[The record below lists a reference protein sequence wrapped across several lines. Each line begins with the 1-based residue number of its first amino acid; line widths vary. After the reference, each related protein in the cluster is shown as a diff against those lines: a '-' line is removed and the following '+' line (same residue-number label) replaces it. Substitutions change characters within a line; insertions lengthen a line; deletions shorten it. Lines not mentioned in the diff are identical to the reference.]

1 MSDPSAPS
9 PGSDRWEEIASRP
22 EFRSLLR
29 DKARFIVPCTIF
41 FTLFYFALPIL
52 VGYFP
57 ELMKRRVFGPVNVA
71 YLFAL
76 SQFVMT
82 WALAAVY
89 MRQAARFD
97 KREHE
102 IISRL

>member
-1 MSDPSAPS
+1 MSDPSASP
-9 PGSDRWEEIASRP
+9 PGSNQWDQVAAHP

-29 DKARFIVPCTIF
+29 DKARFIIPCTVF
-41 FTLFYFALPIL
+41 FILYYFALPIL

-76 SQFVMT
+76 SQFIMT

-97 KREHE
+97 KREHA
-102 IISRL
+102 ITSTL